1 VAKKPAIDL
10 GDIGNAITAPVRA
23 YGRAVR
29 SYSRNIQ
36 STRPDRFPDKHPR
49 RTVGGRTAFKGGAPR
64 KVTAAAAKAKRKRSR

>member
-1 VAKKPAIDL
+1 MAKKPAIDL

-36 STRPDRFPDKHPR
+36 STRPDRFPDKYPR
-49 RTVGGRTAFKGGAPR
+49 KTVGGRTAFKGGAPR
-64 KVTAAAAKAKRKRSR
+64 KKSAAGRRRDK